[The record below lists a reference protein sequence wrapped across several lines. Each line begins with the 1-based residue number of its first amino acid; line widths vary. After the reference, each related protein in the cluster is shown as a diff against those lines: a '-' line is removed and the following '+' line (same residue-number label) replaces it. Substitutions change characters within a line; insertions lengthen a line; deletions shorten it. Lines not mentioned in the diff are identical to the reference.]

1 LEIFFKKN
9 LTLKTMVSIL
19 IIRNTIL
26 GKLVGLLIRPK
37 GQ

>member
-1 LEIFFKKN
+1 
-9 LTLKTMVSIL
+9 MVSIL
-19 IIRNTIL
+19 IIRKTIL